1 MTDTERERIN
11 AICEVAGVNEI
22 DDLSDGFHTFRQLYY
37 QRMMLFAALVRQNK
51 DRAWKSLRHEDGEL
65 CFGGGWFIVGID
77 TPEGSYTYHYE
88 NNYYSLFDCEE
99 LERGKHWDG
108 HTEKDVTRLLSL
120 PKAQLSCEGTTS
132 DTISKTETVEHLRRV
147 LEATVPNTDYDE
159 GFIDGVEFGISTVS
173 AMPSALNNQVNL
185 CNSCTY
191 TYPECPSE
199 KDDVIFGNGIGN
211 DNICA
216 CNKYQPTVQPVAT
229 DTNVGDTISRQQA
242 IDALDKRF
250 DNIPMEQ
257 TAEILKLRK
266 DLRELPTIQPEPHW
280 ILCSERMPEEH
291 EWLGTKKFGTT
302 ISDEVYVTF
311 ENEKGERF
319 CKHMKFQNGELGC
332 YDKLFID
339 SWFKGSKPIAWMP
352 LPEPYEEASE

>member
-11 AICEVAGVNEI
+11 AICEVAGVADI

-37 QRMMLFAALVRQNK
+37 QRMMLFAALVKQNK
-51 DRAWKSLRHEDGEL
+51 NRAWKSLRHEDGEL

-120 PKAQLSCEGTTS
+120 PKAQLSCEGT
-132 DTISKTETVEHLRRV
+132 IS
-147 LEATVPNTDYDE
+147 AP
-159 GFIDGVEFGISTVS
+159 
-173 AMPSALNNQVNL
+173 NNQVNL
-185 CNSCTY
+185 CDSCTY

-216 CNKYQPTVQPVAT
+216 CNKYQPVAT
-229 DTNVGDTISRQQA
+229 DTNVGDTISRQAA
-242 IDALDKRF
+242 IDAMCSACGYDCDKSEF
-250 DNIPMEQ
+250 VYNAPQDEQ
-257 TAEILKLRK
+257 VIMCPEHYALST
-266 DLRELPTIQPEPHW
+266 LPSAQPEPKEGHW
-280 ILCSERMPEEH
+280 IKHETPDGDTHYECSECGVLWAFNYGTPEDNEVYFCPKC
-291 EWLGTKKFGTT
+291 GTKM
-302 ISDEVYVTF
+302 
-311 ENEKGERF
+311 KGV
-319 CKHMKFQNGELGC
+319 KV
-332 YDKLFID
+332 
-339 SWFKGSKPIAWMP
+339 
-352 LPEPYEEASE
+352 